1 MTEPVSDGGAQISD
15 YELQLL
21 LPKTDK
27 WLTVQGG
34 ESHSSTLL
42 NYTVT
47 SQQVRPSEYVQARY
61 RCKNEIGYGEFSPIG
76 FLLMAG
82 APSAPPAPEY
92 VSSDDSSITIRVL
105 TTLQNNGSPVK
116 SHKVWRDQG
125 DFASDLNEEET

>member
-47 SQQVRPSEYVQARY
+47 SQQVKPFEYV
-61 RCKNEIGYGEFSPIG
+61 
-76 FLLMAG
+76 
-82 APSAPPAPEY
+82 
-92 VSSDDSSITIRVL
+92 
-105 TTLQNNGSPVK
+105 
-116 SHKVWRDQG
+116 
-125 DFASDLNEEET
+125 